1 MLKNKQEL
9 SGIKHELVMKKSPTD
24 LQLDVVNLTN
34 ANVTNLICVYFASKF
49 DKNAYFEIKFYKT
62 E

>member
-1 MLKNKQEL
+1 MWWA
-9 SGIKHELVMKKSPTD
+9 IKLNNWLLFSFGRQSYLIFRV
-24 LQLDVVNLTN
+24 
-34 ANVTNLICVYFASKF
+34 ICVYFASKF